1 MPSPTPKSVD
11 GASSGSNP
19 FERHPRLTLGA
30 VLAVLLV
37 ILLGMFELGL
47 RLGHER
53 LGLTI
58 SDEHG
63 NPRVLRLRE
72 WPPGMIKTFSPPEG
86 RVAND
91 PIGPVEHVYEL
102 RIDEAGFIMPS
113 IVHDDPDF
121 EIAFVGGSTTECLY
135 IRPRMRFPY
144 LVGRMLEMRS
154 GLKINSLNAGKS
166 GNHSMHAVF
175 DYLAKVAPRRPRFV
189 VLMEAANDIGTLNR
203 EKTYWNEGK
212 SISLTQYERMLR
224 GRQPIAEF
232 LERVREITIPYTYRL
247 VRRSLALVDTKSAR
261 SRSLSPAP
269 LRVAT
274 SNKPATT
281 AAPNDNEV
289 RRRELLRNSFEPAL
303 RSFVRLAKAWGSEPV
318 LMTQVRVDSTA
329 DGNNGAADFLSPEAL
344 RQGNFDR
351 ASFGSIHDYANAVIR
366 HVALTEGAILIDLV
380 SARHWTREDV
390 YDGLHFTETGSRHVA
405 ETIEQA
411 LSPHIHSMARTT
423 SSHSEP
429 H

>member
-1 MPSPTPKSVD
+1 
-11 GASSGSNP
+11 
-19 FERHPRLTLGA
+19 
-30 VLAVLLV
+30 
-37 ILLGMFELGL
+37 
-47 RLGHER
+47 
-53 LGLTI
+53 
-58 SDEHG
+58 
-63 NPRVLRLRE
+63 
-72 WPPGMIKTFSPPEG
+72 
-86 RVAND
+86 
-91 PIGPVEHVYEL
+91 
-102 RIDEAGFIMPS
+102 MPS

-135 IRPRMRFPY
+135 ISPRMRFPY

-189 VLMEAANDIGTLNR
+189 ILMEAANDIGTLNR
-203 EKTYWNEGK
+203 ERTYWNEGK
-212 SISLTQYERMLR
+212 SISLTQYERTLR
-224 GRQPIAEF
+224 GHQPIAQF

-247 VRRSLALVDTKSAR
+247 VRRLALVDTKSAR
-261 SRSLSPAP
+261 SRSLSPKP

-274 SNKPATT
+274 SDKAATPAS
-281 AAPNDNEV
+281 PNDNEV

-318 LMTQVRVDSTA
+318 LMTQVRVDSA

-380 SARHWTREDV
+380 SARRWTREDV

-405 ETIEQA
+405 EVIVQA
-411 LSPHIHSMARTT
+411 LSPHIVATVT
-423 SSHSEP
+423 FSHSER